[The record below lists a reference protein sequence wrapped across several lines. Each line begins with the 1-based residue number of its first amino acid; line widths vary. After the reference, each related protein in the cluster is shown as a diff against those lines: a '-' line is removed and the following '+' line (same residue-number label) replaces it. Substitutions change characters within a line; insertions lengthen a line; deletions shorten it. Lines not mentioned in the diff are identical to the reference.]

1 VSKLRLVRDHLADEA
16 KRYRY
21 NLRDGTR
28 KNYDEEDSGQ
38 GNISS
43 EKNNQWHFLVLI
55 RYRYLAHKP
64 GVKKI
69 DVKFAIIYILI
80 QRLK

>member
-1 VSKLRLVRDHLADEA
+1 MKPKDT
-16 KRYRY
+16 
-21 NLRDGTR
+21 GTTS
-28 KNYDEEDSGQ
+28 EMGQ
-38 GNISS
+38 GRTMTKRTQVRATSVQK
-43 EKNNQWHFLVLI
+43 KNNQWHFLVLI